1 MDIRSVGNTPQSGQ
15 LISDRISTADASAAV
30 SPQPSAPVQTVD
42 AVKQTSAATS
52 PQELENVTKAVD
64 DINKSIKNLAG
75 NLEFS
80 IDDTSKKVIVKV
92 VDQQTKQVLTQIPSQ
107 EAIDISRSLDK
118 LQGLLIH
125 HQA

>member
-1 MDIRSVGNTPQSGQ
+1 MT
-15 LISDRISTADASAAV
+15 
-30 SPQPSAPVQTVD
+30 
-42 AVKQTSAATS
+42 
-52 PQELENVTKAVD
+52 ELENVTKAVD

>member
-15 LISDRISTADASAAV
+15 LISDRISTTDASAAV
-30 SPQPSAPVQTVD
+30 SPQPSAPLQTVD
-42 AVKQTSAATS
+42 AVKKTSAATS
-52 PQELENVTKAVD
+52 PQDFENMTKAVD

-80 IDDTSKKVIVKV
+80 IDDNGKKVIVKV